1 MSRSPLYRLTLATVL
16 AAVVLSMALGAWL
29 ARRDGAAAAPPTLAT
44 LYPVPR
50 PLPDFALVAHD
61 GTRFDR
67 SRLAGHWTLLFLG
80 FTQCPDIC
88 PATLMTLAAARR
100 ALGML
105 PERQRPSIV
114 LVSVDPAHDT
124 PAALAAY
131 VPRFDPAFVGA
142 TGEATALAPL
152 MGALGAY
159 ASPVGGEAAGRIVH
173 SGAVYLI
180 DPEAR
185 IAAVYT
191 TLPAPLALAA
201 DYRRVLRA
209 RGSS

>member
-80 FTQCPDIC
+80 FTQCRGRCVGI
-88 PATLMTLAAARR
+88 L
-100 ALGML
+100 
-105 PERQRPSIV
+105 
-114 LVSVDPAHDT
+114 LVG
-124 PAALAAY
+124 L
-131 VPRFDPAFVGA
+131 A
-142 TGEATALAPL
+142 TGKGDL
-152 MGALGAY
+152 
-159 ASPVGGEAAGRIVH
+159 S
-173 SGAVYLI
+173 
-180 DPEAR
+180 
-185 IAAVYT
+185 
-191 TLPAPLALAA
+191 
-201 DYRRVLRA
+201 
-209 RGSS
+209 